1 MHPIILILTLAGP
14 ALLAS
19 VALLARTGGGDRRR
33 FVLPASRVATLVAL
47 LVAVGSAVYSA
58 LAGPATGHIIG
69 PEPFSLAIRLDA
81 LSVTMFLLVAFI
93 GAVVVQFSR
102 NYLDGDP
109 RQGWFTGR
117 LCLTL
122 GAVMALV
129 LAGSLFQLVLAWI
142 GTSVALHRLLLYY
155 QDRPSAVLA
164 ARKKFICSRIGDA
177 FLVLA
182 AILLYV
188 AFGTGDIAQMLK
200 MAREMSD
207 SGEAPTSAIAAA
219 ISLVT
224 AALFKS
230 AQFPAHGW
238 LTEVMETPTPVSALL
253 HAGIVNAGGFLMV
266 RMADVLL
273 IAPPAMYLLIVAGG
287 VTALVATA
295 VMLTQTS
302 VKVSLAWSTIAQ
314 MGFMLLQC
322 GLGAFSAAALHIVAH
337 SVYKAHAFL
346 SAGSAVDAA
355 VALPAAAPYRAPRPG
370 SLLAAALIATLVFLA
385 CGALWG
391 VSPWEKPAIVAL
403 GAVLIMGLTHLLARG
418 LAGANGDHFPA
429 RMLTSVAVLSMAYF
443 GLQAGATWILKGV
456 VPATVP
462 LDTFGLAAT
471 AAIVLLFGGISV
483 AQLYAAHWLPRFPSV
498 YVHLAN
504 GLYANTLLNGLM
516 RSPSFAADARN

>member
-1 MHPIILILTLAGP
+1 MNPIILIMTLAGP
-14 ALLAS
+14 TLLAS
-19 VALLARTGGGDRRR
+19 VALLARFSGGGPRI
-33 FVLPASRVATLVAL
+33 VLFASRIATAVAL
-47 LVAVGSAVYSA
+47 LVALGSAAYTA
-58 LAGPATGHIIG
+58 LAGPATGHITG
-69 PEPFSLAIRLDA
+69 WGPFSLAIRLDA
-81 LSVTMFLLVAFI
+81 LSVTMLLLVAFI

-102 NYLDGDP
+102 NYVDGDP

-122 GAVMALV
+122 GTVLILV

-182 AILLYV
+182 AILLYA

-200 MAREMSD
+200 MAREMSE
-207 SGEAPTSAIAAA
+207 SGEAPTSAVAAA
-219 ISLVT
+219 LSLVM

-230 AQFPAHGW
+230 AQFPVHGW

-266 RMADVLL
+266 RMADVLV
-273 IAPPAMYLLIVAGG
+273 ICPPAMYLLIVAGG

-302 VKVSLAWSTIAQ
+302 VKVALAWSTIAQ

-355 VALPAAAPYRAPRPG
+355 AALPATAPCRGPRPAV
-370 SLLAAALIATLVFLA
+370 LAAAALIATLIFLA

-391 VSPWEKPAIVAL
+391 VSPREKPAIVAL

-429 RMLTSVAVLSMAYF
+429 RLLTGVTLLSMAYF
-443 GLQAGATWILKGV
+443 GLQAGASWILNGV
-456 VPATVP
+456 VPAAVP

-471 AAIVLLFGGISV
+471 ATIVLLFGGISV